1 MVEQIRN
8 SEYISQKTDV
18 ISGQSGRLDTTKV
31 WRAEYIEDN
40 RIFHTYEDD
49 NQPSF
54 TVDLL
59 LDASA
64 SRLQYQE
71 MLAAQGVIIAKSLVE
86 CNIPVRVTRFCSVRG
101 YTVFHILKSFRDKKC
116 DNIFNYYAAG
126 WNRDG
131 LAFREL
137 VKSLI

>member
-1 MVEQIRN
+1 MIQ
-8 SEYISQKTDV
+8 
-18 ISGQSGRLDTTKV
+18 LKV

-101 YTVFHILKSFRDKKC
+101 YTVFHILKF
-116 DNIFNYYAAG
+116 F
-126 WNRDG
+126 
-131 LAFREL
+131 
-137 VKSLI
+137 